1 VFNSPDRSR
10 WTHFGRVSQL
20 AAALLIQLAAACGGD
35 TGSRDQDASSDDPR
49 KMLTESDFGGL
60 DSTGIGLIL
69 PWSGNKVSKDPD
81 PDAEPVPLTAVATE
95 THAEYDRMV
104 FTFENRIPTGYRL
117 AFVAEGGGGCD
128 GTEPVEGGS
137 AHLAVEFDRAFSNEA
152 GEPLVED
159 RDRRTRFPA
168 LLGATQVCDD
178 GNKVRWLLATRTETE
193 FRIFEMVTKPR
204 LVLDLRH
211 P

>member
-1 VFNSPDRSR
+1 MFKNPDRNRSTR
-10 WTHFGRVSQL
+10 FGGVPHL
-20 AAALLIQLAAACGGD
+20 AAALLIQLAVACGD
-35 TGSRDQDASSDDPR
+35 TGSRGQDVSTDNPR
-49 KMLTESDFGGL
+49 ELLTESDFGGL

-69 PWSGNKVSKDPD
+69 PWSRNIVSKDPD
-81 PDAEPVPLTAVATE
+81 PDAEPVPLTAVSTE
-95 THAEYDRMV
+95 THEKYDRVV
-104 FTFENRIPTGYRL
+104 FTFENRIPSGYRL

-128 GTEPVEGGS
+128 GTEPVDGGP
-137 AHLAVEFDRAFSNEA
+137 AHFAVEFEGARSNDA

-159 RDRRTRFPA
+159 RNRKTRFPA

-178 GNKVRWLLATRTETE
+178 GNKVRWLLATRAETE
-193 FRIFEMVTKPR
+193 LRIFEMVTKPR